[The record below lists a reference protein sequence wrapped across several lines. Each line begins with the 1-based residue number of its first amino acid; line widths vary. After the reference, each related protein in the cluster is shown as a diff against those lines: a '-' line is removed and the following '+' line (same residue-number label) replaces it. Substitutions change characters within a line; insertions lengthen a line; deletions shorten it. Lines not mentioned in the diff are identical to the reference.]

1 MKKQISLVIMLIFIV
16 FPLSA
21 QKNAEA
27 EKSSIEVPQFDG
39 RKKSGLGFVL
49 EAGFLVGSQTSEY
62 KSPFSFNFLGN
73 LTVNTKNIFGLG
85 SGVEYL
91 GQPFTPLFLEYKCL
105 LSDKKTAPF
114 IFFRGGKL
122 YHLTGDA
129 LETDITYPQYNVKE
143 SYKGG
148 GSFTLGTGISWA
160 KEDGETYLSFAYRNA
175 YTSYKMKDYN
185 NHTST
190 YKTAYNRLE
199 IKFGFRF

>member
-1 MKKQISLVIMLIFIV
+1 MKTQISLVIMLIFIA
-16 FPLSA
+16 FPLFA
-21 QKNAEA
+21 QDNYEV
-27 EKSSIEVPQFDG
+27 EKSANVAPQFDG

-49 EAGFLVGSQTSEY
+49 EAGFLVGSQSSEY

-73 LTVNTKNIFGLG
+73 LTVNTRNIFGIG

-91 GQPFTPLFLEYKCL
+91 GQPFTPLFLEYKYL
-105 LSDKKTAPF
+105 MSNKKTTPF

-148 GSFTLGTGISWA
+148 GTFTLGTGISWA
-160 KEDGETYLSFAYRNA
+160 REDGEIYLSFAYRNA

-185 NHTST
+185 NRTST
-190 YKTAYNRLE
+190 YKNAYNRLE